1 MSELPE
7 KQIKRLRGL
16 IQEAETNLA
25 AAKELLISV
34 LGDGEAIT
42 APRDVVVSAPEGKII
57 EGVFDG
63 QIMID
68 QEGKNY
74 PVPANYASKSKL
86 VEGDIM
92 KLTITPEGKFLYK
105 QIGPVER
112 KTVIGTLT
120 HHDDKYFVEV
130 SGKEYEVLYASV
142 TYFRLQ
148 EGSQVA
154 VTVVDDNK
162 RNKMFGSIKKFTQE
176 KNFFLALIGVIA
188 LAISVNIVE
197 LACSAGLPVMF
208 IEILSMNHLTVFEE
222 IVYIGLYMLFFLI
235 DDLIIFFIAMTTMQ
249 LTGFST
255 KYGKIS
261 KVIGGLLLLLI
272 GLLLIF
278 KPEWLMFN
286 F

>member
-1 MSELPE
+1 MSDLPD
-7 KQIKRLRGL
+7 KQIKRLRSL
-16 IQEAETNLA
+16 LTEAETNLS
-25 AAKELLISV
+25 AAKELLTSV

-42 APRDVVVSAPEGKII
+42 TPRDVVISTPEGKII

-63 QIMID
+63 QIMVD
-68 QEGKNY
+68 QDGKNY

-105 QIGPVER
+105 QIGPVDR

-154 VTVVDDNK
+154 VIIPADNPDA
-162 RNKMFGSIKKFTQE
+162 RWAAVE
-176 KNFFLALIGVIA
+176 AAL
-188 LAISVNIVE
+188 
-197 LACSAGLPVMF
+197 
-208 IEILSMNHLTVFEE
+208 
-222 IVYIGLYMLFFLI
+222 
-235 DDLIIFFIAMTTMQ
+235 
-249 LTGFST
+249 
-255 KYGKIS
+255 
-261 KVIGGLLLLLI
+261 
-272 GLLLIF
+272 
-278 KPEWLMFN
+278 
-286 F
+286 